1 MRPAIT
7 MSVVGGVLLLSAA
20 LAYGGG
26 HIEASTKF
34 LLAWGKGN
42 WDDLATVAT
51 EKVTVT
57 VGGKDALIDI
67 ANKKA
72 EVALVFPFRGI
83 SSVRVDGAVTG
94 VTSRRSPSGSGARR
108 RKAKARSPSRRR
120 TASRSSPRS
129 PSSSGERAPGA
140 PASAGR
146 RRRAGGTS
154 VKVQR
159 GRGSPTNRAAGV
171 RELGERQFRLSARL
185 VPTAHDE
192 QGATAGG
199 RRAP

>member
-1 MRPAIT
+1 MDPALPVREKEESQAMRQAIT
-7 MSVVGGVLLLSAA
+7 ISVVGGVLLLSAA

-57 VGGKDALIDI
+57 VGGKDALIDVV
-67 ANKKA
+67 NKKA

-94 VTSRRSPSGSGARR
+94 VTIEEITVRIGSEEKKG
-108 RKAKARSPSRRR
+108 K
-120 TASRSSPRS
+120 
-129 PSSSGERAPGA
+129 
-140 PASAGR
+140 
-146 RRRAGGTS
+146 GTLTIQEKDGKPVITKVS
-154 VKVQR
+154 V
-159 GRGSPTNRAAGV
+159 
-171 RELGERQFRLSARL
+171 E
-185 VPTAHDE
+185 
-192 QGATAGG
+192 
-199 RRAP
+199 

>member
-7 MSVVGGVLLLSAA
+7 TSVVGGVLLLSAA

-57 VGGKDALIDI
+57 IGGKDALID

-94 VTSRRSPSGSGARR
+94 VTVEEITVRIGSEEKKG
-108 RKAKARSPSRRR
+108 K
-120 TASRSSPRS
+120 
-129 PSSSGERAPGA
+129 
-140 PASAGR
+140 
-146 RRRAGGTS
+146 GTLTIQEKDGKPVISKVS
-154 VKVQR
+154 V
-159 GRGSPTNRAAGV
+159 
-171 RELGERQFRLSARL
+171 E
-185 VPTAHDE
+185 
-192 QGATAGG
+192 
-199 RRAP
+199 